1 METKRKK
8 RNSKESTMKE
18 GQEDQVEFAAWVN
31 KEERIVTFQH
41 LKGYE
46 KVTFQSND
54 DKLIYVY
61 HLCEAGYRIF

>member
-1 METKRKK
+1 
-8 RNSKESTMKE
+8 MKE

-41 LKGYE
+41 LEGYE

-61 HLCEAGYRIF
+61 HLCEAGYRIL